1 MKKIRFGLIGTGWRA
16 DFFLRIAKEMPE
28 QFELTHMLSRS
39 EEKAAAYAK
48 EWGIATTTKMEEV
61 LAAKPDFV
69 ILSISHFA
77 FEEYIKILGD
87 AGMPVL
93 CETPPASN
101 REALYRIWDYVQETG
116 AKIQIAEQYHFW
128 PLYAAINKIVEKG
141 MLGEVSNMRLAALHG
156 YHGVAVLRR
165 VLGVGMGDVSIHGE
179 RFTFPVV
186 DTDSRYGIV
195 QNGAMSSA
203 ERDIITLKWEG
214 GKVGFFD
221 FAGKNYHSAIRTR
234 SLNVQGTHGE
244 IDNFDVRYV
253 NEDGVAVTSTMVRND
268 RGVHKNNG
276 LSHQHMSLN
285 GEVLFENPHMY
296 KRLNDD
302 EIAMATCMLGMQE
315 YIETGKDACYSLAN
329 AMQDALIA
337 VAMTE
342 AVTTGETITL
352 GKQPW
357 AKV

>member
-28 QFELTHMLSRS
+28 QFELTNMLSRS

-48 EWGIATTTKMEEV
+48 EWGIATTTKMDDV

-69 ILSISHFA
+69 ILCISHFA
-77 FEEYIKILGD
+77 FEEYIKVLGD
-87 AGMPVL
+87 AGMPIL

-101 REALYRIWDYVQETG
+101 REALYRIWDYVQ
-116 AKIQIAEQYHFW
+116 ANNVKIQVAEQYHFW
-128 PLYAAINKIVEKG
+128 PLYASVNKIIEKG
-141 MLGEVSNMRLAALHG
+141 MIGEVSNMRLAALHG
-156 YHGVAVLRR
+156 YHAVAVFRR
-165 VLGVGMGDVSIHGE
+165 VFGAGMKGVSVKGE

-186 DTDSRYGIV
+186 ETDSRYGIV
-195 QNGAMSSA
+195 TSGEMGEAV
-203 ERDIITLKWEG
+203 RDVITLKWED
-214 GKVGFFD
+214 GKVAFFD

-234 SLNVQGTHGE
+234 SLNVQGSHGE
-244 IDNFDVRYV
+244 INDFDVRYV
-253 NEDGVAVTSTMVRND
+253 NADGLAVTSTMVRAD

-276 LSHQHMSLN
+276 LSHQHMTLN

-296 KRLNDD
+296 KRFNDD
-302 EIAMATCMLGMQE
+302 EISMATCMLGMQE

-337 VAMTE
+337 IAMTE

-352 GKQPW
+352 GEQPW
-357 AKV
+357 AK

>member
-1 MKKIRFGLIGTGWRA
+1 MKKIRFGLIGTGWRS

-28 QFELTHMLSRS
+28 QFEAVILMTRS
-39 EEKAAAYAK
+39 EEKGAAYTA
-48 EWGIATTTKMEEV
+48 EWGIPATTKAEDV
-61 LAAKPDFV
+61 LVLKPDYV

-77 FEEYIKILGD
+77 FEEYIKIFGD
-87 AGMPVL
+87 AGMPIL

-101 REALYRIWDYVQETG
+101 RDALYRIWDYVQ
-116 AKIQIAEQYHFW
+116 ANNVKIQIAEQYEYW
-128 PLYAAINKIVEKG
+128 PLYATINKIVEKG

-165 VLGVGMGDVSIHGE
+165 VLGEGMRGLTVKGD
-179 RFTFPVV
+179 RYTFPVLE
-186 DTDSRYGIV
+186 TDSRQGIV
-195 QNGAMSSA
+195 NGGDMTEAV
-203 ERDIITLKWEG
+203 RDVLTLQWED

-234 SLNVQGTHGE
+234 SLNVQGTRGE

-253 NEDGVAVTSTMVRND
+253 NEDGYAVTATMVRND

-285 GEVLFENPHMY
+285 GEVLYENPFMY
-296 KRLNDD
+296 KRFNDD
-302 EIAMATCMLGMQE
+302 EIAMAACMVGMQE

-337 VAMTE
+337 IAMTE
-342 AVTTGETITL
+342 AVTTGETITI
-352 GKQPW
+352 GEQPW
-357 AKV
+357 AK

>member
-1 MKKIRFGLIGTGWRA
+1 MKKIRFALIGTGWRA

-28 QFELTHMLSRS
+28 QFEVTHLMSRS

-48 EWGIATTTKMEEV
+48 EWGIATTTKMDEL
-61 LAAKPDFV
+61 LAAKPDFAL
-69 ILSISHFA
+69 LSISHFA

-87 AGMPVL
+87 AGMPIL

-101 REALYRIWDYVQETG
+101 RDALYRIWDYVQ
-116 AKIQIAEQYHFW
+116 ANNVKIQIAEQYEYW
-128 PLYAAINKIVEKG
+128 PLYASINKIVEKG
-141 MLGEVSNMRLAALHG
+141 MIGEISNMRLAALHG
-156 YHGVAVLRR
+156 YHAVAVFRR
-165 VLGVGMGDVSIHGE
+165 VLGTGMGGVSVKGE

-186 DTDSRYGIV
+186 ETDSRYGIV
-195 QNGAMSSA
+195 NNGAMTEA
-203 ERDIITLKWEG
+203 VRDVITLKWDD
-214 GKVGFFD
+214 GKVAFFD

-234 SLNVQGTHGE
+234 SLNIQGTHGE
-244 IDNFDVRYV
+244 INDFDVRYV
-253 NEDGVAVTSTMVRND
+253 NADGLAVTSTMVRND

-285 GEVLFENPHMY
+285 GEVIYENPFMY

-302 EIAMATCMLGMQE
+302 EIAMAKCMVGMQE

-352 GKQPW
+352 GEQPW
-357 AKV
+357 AK